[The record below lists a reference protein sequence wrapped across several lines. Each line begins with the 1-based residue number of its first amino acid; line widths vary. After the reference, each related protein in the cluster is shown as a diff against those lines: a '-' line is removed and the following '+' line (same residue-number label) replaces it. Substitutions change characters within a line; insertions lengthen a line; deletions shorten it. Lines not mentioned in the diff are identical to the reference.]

1 MINQKEHVH
10 RKGKNPELCLIIQ
23 HESKKNCAKQQSCDQ
38 NPSSTPI
45 LSLGIEAANVTHVYT
60 LAVNHHLV
68 LNRNKL
74 NKNELKRLKQK
85 SLIIWLRGRI
95 SVSYSYYSSL
105 PSACKWERTHSR
117 LRDSVLFLSTTFLPF
132 QSVPALI
139 RQQNWSNSF
148 LTDKRKTKTKRE
160 KQCDQNS

>member
-38 NPSSTPI
+38 DPSSTPI

-60 LAVNHHLV
+60 LAVNLHLV

-74 NKNELKRLKQK
+74 NKNELKRQKQK
-85 SLIIWLRGRI
+85 KVELFGYVVESVRVIVTTPHYLPHANGKGLIQGCAILFRFFR
-95 SVSYSYYSSL
+95 
-105 PSACKWERTHSR
+105 R
-117 LRDSVLFLSTTFLPF
+117 LFFLFNLCP
-132 QSVPALI
+132 
-139 RQQNWSNSF
+139 RSF
-148 LTDKRKTKTKRE
+148 VNKIGATVF
-160 KQCDQNS
+160 